1 MWRSS
6 LSGWCNSN
14 PHSLHLVLVDFP
26 FFPKRPMTYD
36 FYELIKRFFIPCSL
50 AIKNIT
56 VLGSGVMGHGIA
68 QVSATAGYNVVLR
81 DIKQEFLDKAM
92 EKIKW
97 SLDKLVTKEKIS
109 SEEGAT
115 IFSRI
120 TPIVDLND
128 AVKDAELVI
137 EVVPEIMDLK
147 KQVYAELDKVAK
159 PEVVFASN
167 TSTLPI
173 TEIANT
179 TSRPDKFIGIHFFN
193 PPQLMK
199 LVEVIPGE
207 KTSQEITN
215 LTQEFV
221 KSVNKQAV
229 LCRKDVPGFI
239 INRLFIPMVHE
250 ACYLQDRTGSTLEEI
265 DSAVK
270 FKLGFPM
277 GIFELADFTGM
288 DVIHKAT
295 VEMHLRDKKVIT
307 PHKTIEKMFDEKK
320 LGQKSGEG
328 YYKYSD
334 DKYERVELSEE
345 LAQKCNPIQLVANVL
360 NNAAWLIT
368 NGASDIEEIEM
379 AARLGLG
386 LRKPLFE
393 TAKEVGIKNIVD
405 ELNNLA
411 QIHGE
416 FYKPDPLL
424 ESMV

>member
-1 MWRSS
+1 
-6 LSGWCNSN
+6 LN
-14 PHSLHLVLVDFP
+14 
-26 FFPKRPMTYD
+26 
-36 FYELIKRFFIPCSL
+36 ELIKGISEYGL
-50 AIKNIT
+50 LNIKNIT

-92 EKIKW
+92 EKIHW

-109 SEEGAT
+109 KEEGDA

-120 TPIVDLND
+120 TPVVDLND

-147 KQVYAELDKVAK
+147 KQVYAELDKAAK
-159 PEVVFASN
+159 PEVIFASN

-207 KTSQEITN
+207 KTAQEITEF
-215 LTQEFV
+215 TQDFV
-221 KSVNKQAV
+221 RSVNKQAV

-250 ACYLQDRTGSTLEEI
+250 ACYLQDRTGASLEEI

-295 VEMHLRDKKVIT
+295 VEMHLRDKKVIK
-307 PHKTIEKMFDEKK
+307 PHKTVEKMFDEKK

-345 LAQKCNPIQLVANVL
+345 LAKKCDPIQLVANVL

-368 NGASDIEEIEM
+368 NGASDVEEIEK
-379 AARLGLG
+379 AAKLGLG

-393 TAKEVGIKNIVD
+393 TAKEIGIQNILD
-405 ELNNLA
+405 ELNKLA
-411 QIHGE
+411 QEHGE

-424 ESMV
+424 ESMI

>member
-1 MWRSS
+1 M
-6 LSGWCNSN
+6 
-14 PHSLHLVLVDFP
+14 LV
-26 FFPKRPMTYD
+26 
-36 FYELIKRFFIPCSL
+36 
-50 AIKNIT
+50 KNIT

-97 SLDKLVTKEKIS
+97 SLDKLVSKEKIS
-109 SEEGAT
+109 KDEGDS
-115 IFSRI
+115 IFARI
-120 TPIVDLND
+120 TPIVDLNE
-128 AVKDAELVI
+128 AVKNAELVI

-147 KQVYAELDKVAK
+147 KSVYAELDKAAG
-159 PEVVFASN
+159 PEVIFASN

-179 TSRPDKFIGIHFFN
+179 TSRPEKFIGIHFFN

-207 KTSQEITN
+207 KTGQEITE

-250 ACYLQDRTGSTLEEI
+250 ACFAQDRTNATLEEI

-295 VEMHLRDKKVIT
+295 TEMHLRDKKVIN
-307 PHKTIEKMFDEKK
+307 PHPTVEKMFDEKK

-334 DKYERVELSEE
+334 DKYERVTLSEE
-345 LAQKCNPIQLVANVL
+345 LAQKFNPIQLVANIL

-368 NGASDIEEIEM
+368 NGASDIEEIEK
-379 AARLGLG
+379 AAQLGLG
-386 LRKPLFE
+386 LKKPLFE
-393 TAKEVGIKNIVD
+393 TAKEIGIKNIVD
-405 ELNNLA
+405 ELNKLA
-411 QIHGE
+411 EKHGE

-424 ESMV
+424 ISMQ

>member
-1 MWRSS
+1 M
-6 LSGWCNSN
+6 N
-14 PHSLHLVLVDFP
+14 
-26 FFPKRPMTYD
+26 
-36 FYELIKRFFIPCSL
+36 ELIKGISEYGL
-50 AIKNIT
+50 LNIKNIT

-92 EKIKW
+92 EKIHW

-109 SEEGAT
+109 KEEGDA

-120 TPIVDLND
+120 TPVVDLND

-147 KQVYAELDKVAK
+147 KQVYAELDKAAK
-159 PEVVFASN
+159 PEVIFASN

-207 KTSQEITN
+207 KTAQEITE
-215 LTQEFV
+215 LTQDFV
-221 KSVNKQAV
+221 RSVNKQAV

-250 ACYLQDRTGSTLEEI
+250 ACYLQDRTGASLEEI

-270 FKLGFPM
+270 FNLGFPM

-295 VEMHLRDKKVIT
+295 VEMHLRDKKVIK
-307 PHKTIEKMFDEKK
+307 PHKTVEKMFDEKK

-345 LAQKCNPIQLVANVL
+345 LAKKCDPIQLVANVL

-368 NGASDIEEIEM
+368 NGASDVEEIEK
-379 AARLGLG
+379 AAKLGLG

-393 TAKEVGIKNIVD
+393 TAKEIGIQNILD
-405 ELNNLA
+405 ELNKLA
-411 QIHGE
+411 QEHGE

-424 ESMV
+424 ESMI

>member
-1 MWRSS
+1 
-6 LSGWCNSN
+6 
-14 PHSLHLVLVDFP
+14 
-26 FFPKRPMTYD
+26 MTV
-36 FYELIKRFFIPCSL
+36 
-50 AIKNIT
+50 KNIT

-81 DIKQEFLDKAM
+81 DIEQGFLDKAM
-92 EKIKW
+92 EKVKW
-97 SLDKLVTKEKIS
+97 SIDKLVSKEKIS
-109 SEEGAT
+109 KEEGDA
-115 IFSRI
+115 IFARI
-120 TPIVDLND
+120 KPVVDLNE

-147 KQVYAELDKVAK
+147 KKVYAELDKAAA

-179 TSRPDKFIGIHFFN
+179 ISRPEKFIGIHFFN

-207 KTSQEITN
+207 KTSQEVID
-215 LTQEFV
+215 LTQEYV

-250 ACYLQDRTGSTLEEI
+250 ACYVKDRTGASLEEI

-295 VEMHLRDKKVIT
+295 VEMHLRDKKVIN
-307 PHKTIEKMFDEKK
+307 PHPLVEKMFDGKK

-328 YYKYSD
+328 FYKYSAE
-334 DKYERVELSEE
+334 KYERIPLSEE
-345 LAQKCNPIQLVANVL
+345 LAEKCNPIQILANIL
-360 NNAAWLIT
+360 NNAAWLVT
-368 NGASDIEEIEM
+368 NQASDITEIEK
-379 AARLGLG
+379 AAQLGLG
-386 LRKPLFE
+386 LKKPLFE
-393 TAKEVGIKNIVD
+393 TAKEYGMSNIVN
-405 ELNNLA
+405 ELKQLA
-411 QIHGE
+411 EKHGQ
-416 FYKPDPLL
+416 FYEPDPLL
-424 ESMV
+424 VSMQ

>member
-1 MWRSS
+1 M
-6 LSGWCNSN
+6 
-14 PHSLHLVLVDFP
+14 
-26 FFPKRPMTYD
+26 
-36 FYELIKRFFIPCSL
+36 I
-50 AIKNIT
+50 IKNIT

-109 SEEGAT
+109 KDEGDAV
-115 IFSRI
+115 FSRI

-128 AVKDAELVI
+128 AVKDAQMII

-159 PEVVFASN
+159 PEVIFASN

-207 KTSQEITN
+207 KTSQEITD
-215 LTQEFV
+215 LTLEFV

-250 ACYLQDRTGSTLEEI
+250 ACYLHDRTGATLEEI

-295 VEMHLRDKKVIT
+295 VEMHLRDKKVIN
-307 PHKTIEKMFDEKK
+307 PHKTVEKMFDEKR

-334 DKYERVELSEE
+334 DKYERVKLSEE
-345 LAQKCNPIQLVANVL
+345 LAEKCNPIQLVANVL

-368 NGASDIEEIEM
+368 NGASDIDEIEK
-379 AARLGLG
+379 AVKLGLG

-393 TAKEVGIKNIVD
+393 TAKEIGIQNIVD
-405 ELNNLA
+405 ELNKLKEEY
-411 QIHGE
+411 GE
-416 FYKPDPLL
+416 FYRPDPLL
-424 ESMV
+424 ESMI

>member
-1 MWRSS
+1 MCS
-6 LSGWCNSN
+6 
-14 PHSLHLVLVDFP
+14 F
-26 FFPKRPMTYD
+26 KTIMT
-36 FYELIKRFFIPCSL
+36 
-50 AIKNIT
+50 IKNIT

-97 SLDKLVTKEKIS
+97 SLDKLVSKEKIS
-109 SEEGAT
+109 KEERDK
-115 IFSRI
+115 IFARI
-120 TPIVDLND
+120 VPVVDLAD
-128 AVKDAELVI
+128 AVKNAEMVI
-137 EVVPEIMDLK
+137 EVVPEIMELK
-147 KQVYAELDKVAK
+147 KTVYAELDKVAA
-159 PEVVFASN
+159 PEVIFASN

-179 TSRPDKFIGIHFFN
+179 TSRPEKFIGIHFFN

-199 LVEVIPGE
+199 LVEIIPGE
-207 KTSQEITN
+207 KTSQEITDI
-215 LTQEFV
+215 TKEYV

-250 ACYLQDRTGSTLEEI
+250 ACFVKDRTGATLEEI

-295 VEMHLRDKKVIT
+295 VEMHLRDKKVIN
-307 PHKTIEKMFDEKK
+307 PHPMIEKMFDEKK

-334 DKYERVELSEE
+334 DKYERVALSEE
-345 LAQKCNPIQLVANVL
+345 LAEKCNPIQLVANIL
-360 NNAAWLIT
+360 NNAAWLVT
-368 NGASDIEEIEM
+368 NGASDIEEIEK
-379 AARLGLG
+379 AAQLGLG
-386 LRKPLFE
+386 LKKPLFE
-393 TAKEVGIKNIVD
+393 TAKEIGIKKIVD
-405 ELNNLA
+405 ELNKLA
-411 QIHGE
+411 DEHGE
-416 FYKPDPLL
+416 FYRPDPLL
-424 ESMV
+424 ISMQ

>member
-1 MWRSS
+1 M
-6 LSGWCNSN
+6 N
-14 PHSLHLVLVDFP
+14 
-26 FFPKRPMTYD
+26 
-36 FYELIKRFFIPCSL
+36 ELIKGISEYGL
-50 AIKNIT
+50 LNIKNIT

-92 EKIKW
+92 EKIRW

-109 SEEGAT
+109 KEEGNS

-120 TPIVDLND
+120 SPVVDLND

-147 KQVYAELDKVAK
+147 KQVYAELDKAAK
-159 PEVVFASN
+159 PEVIFASN

-250 ACYLQDRTGSTLEEI
+250 ACYLQDRTGASLEEI

-295 VEMHLRDKKVIT
+295 VEMYLRDKKVIN

-368 NGASDIEEIEM
+368 NGASDVEEIEK
-379 AARLGLG
+379 AAKLGLG

-393 TAKEVGIKNIVD
+393 TAKEIGIQNIVD
-405 ELNNLA
+405 ELNNLTREY
-411 QIHGE
+411 GE
-416 FYKPDPLL
+416 FYRPDPLL
-424 ESMV
+424 ETMI

>member
-1 MWRSS
+1 M
-6 LSGWCNSN
+6 
-14 PHSLHLVLVDFP
+14 LV
-26 FFPKRPMTYD
+26 
-36 FYELIKRFFIPCSL
+36 
-50 AIKNIT
+50 KNIT

-97 SLDKLVTKEKIS
+97 SLDKLVSKEKIS
-109 SEEGAT
+109 KEEGDS

-120 TPIVDLND
+120 TPIVDLNE
-128 AVKDAELVI
+128 AVKNAELVI

-147 KQVYAELDKVAK
+147 KSVYAELDKAAG
-159 PEVVFASN
+159 PEVIFASN

-179 TSRPDKFIGIHFFN
+179 TSRPEKFIGIHFFN

-207 KTSQEITN
+207 KTGQEITE

-250 ACYLQDRTGSTLEEI
+250 ACFAQDRTNATLEEI

-295 VEMHLRDKKVIT
+295 TEMHLRDKKVIN
-307 PHKTIEKMFDEKK
+307 PHPTVEKMFDEKK

-334 DKYERVELSEE
+334 DKYERVSLSEE
-345 LAQKCNPIQLVANVL
+345 LAQKFNPIQLVANIV

-368 NGASDIEEIEM
+368 NGASDIVEIEK
-379 AARLGLG
+379 AAQLGLG
-386 LRKPLFE
+386 LKKPLFE
-393 TAKEVGIKNIVD
+393 TAKEIGIKNIVD
-405 ELNNLA
+405 ELNKLA
-411 QIHGE
+411 EKHGE

-424 ESMV
+424 ISMQ